1 MLLRQLMY
9 GARVLN
15 VSTLIKAH
23 VGRGAQLKIKKGGL
37 LNLCQFYAI
46 VRCLLGHERTVVG
59 KMLILARLLDCLER
73 DYSACYGS
81 TGEPFPGGYEEMMR
95 KLIDCWLQHLAEK

>member
-46 VRCLLGHERTVVG
+46 VRCLLVHERTVVG
-59 KMLILARLLDCLER
+59 KMLLLARLLDCLER
-73 DYSACYGS
+73 DYAACYGS
-81 TGEPFPGGYEEMMR
+81 AGEPFPDGYEAIMR